1 MSANESAKQQANHQ
15 ALISLLTLIKA
26 HFGLPISSESLSKI
40 LSAHPINSGEEQR
53 ALQLSDL
60 LKQINVDSAP
70 QALSFNHLAL
80 PAIIFDQHNQ
90 AYFASEK
97 QQGAL
102 MLVDMQGQHTQINE
116 KQFAAQFKSKSAHCW
131 YIKPIEQ
138 LDERG
143 TEHHKDTKRH
153 WLLAAFDEV
162 KPFYGSFLIG
172 SLAINLLAL
181 VTPLFTMNVYD
192 RVVPNQ
198 AIDTLWV
205 LASGASIA
213 IVFDWLL
220 RQARTRLADV
230 AGKQVD
236 IKLSSTLFEKVI
248 GMRLENRPASSGA
261 FAKQL
266 QEFDSIRDFITSV
279 TLVTAVDLP
288 FTLLFLVLIAWL
300 GGVMVF
306 VPLTCMVVLILLSI
320 FMQKRLSVTIEESS
334 KLSTQRQAH
343 LVESLNMLAE
353 IKQNNGQAKA
363 SRVWNETV
371 SSLADWQNES
381 RISSNTLS
389 HSVMN
394 CQQLVSIGLI
404 ITGVYQ
410 IHQGNLSMG
419 GLIAIV
425 MLSGRASSAINQIA
439 MLLLKY
445 QQTRSAIT
453 SVESILELPQ
463 ENQQQSLNVAQ
474 FPFNGSLN
482 LRGASFSY
490 PEQPLS
496 AFNDVSLDIK
506 AGEKVGFYG
515 PAGAG
520 KSTLM
525 ALIAGQYQLSEG
537 QLFYNQLEAQQW
549 SVGRLR
555 DHIGYMSQQPNL
567 VYGTVLDN
575 LLYGIGQVDETL
587 LAQTMMSTGI
597 DKLMDRLGSGLNS
610 QVGEFGRQLSGGQR
624 QAIALCRTLLRQPT
638 LLILDEPT
646 SAMDERSETQIISS
660 LKMNTQNC
668 TMLISSHNPKVLS
681 LCDRIIVMD
690 KGAIIGE
697 KSAAELLEPNK
708 RRIKAVNV
716 RNTSNSKAH
725 TSNTSASKT
734 NTSKISEVKS

>member
-1 MSANESAKQQANHQ
+1 MPVTDSSTAKIAQHE
-15 ALISLLTLIKA
+15 ALVNILLLAKA
-26 HFGLPISSESLSKI
+26 HFGLVATTEQVQQALPVQGDLTTKLTSAMTKISLD
-40 LSAHPINSGEEQR
+40 A
-53 ALQLSDL
+53 ALQ
-60 LKQINVDSAP
+60 NVDSK
-70 QALSFNHLAL
+70 HLAL
-80 PAIIFDQHNQ
+80 PAIVINGNHQ
-90 AYFASEK
+90 AYFITHK
-97 QQGAL
+97 QQGDFVLLNDAGEQSIL
-102 MLVDMQGQHTQINE
+102 SPKNLTN
-116 KQFAAQFKSKSAHCW
+116 QFDPKKSNCW
-131 YIKPIEQ
+131 YIKPLEQ
-138 LDERG
+138 LDQRG

-248 GMRLENRPASSGA
+248 GMRLESRPASSGA

-363 SRVWNETV
+363 TRIWHETV

-439 MLLLKY
+439 CY
-445 QQTRSAIT
+445 
-453 SVESILELPQ
+453 
-463 ENQQQSLNVAQ
+463 
-474 FPFNGSLN
+474 
-482 LRGASFSY
+482 Y
-490 PEQPLS
+490 
-496 AFNDVSLDIK
+496 
-506 AGEKVGFYG
+506 
-515 PAGAG
+515 
-520 KSTLM
+520 
-525 ALIAGQYQLSEG
+525 
-537 QLFYNQLEAQQW
+537 
-549 SVGRLR
+549 
-555 DHIGYMSQQPNL
+555 
-567 VYGTVLDN
+567 
-575 LLYGIGQVDETL
+575 
-587 LAQTMMSTGI
+587 
-597 DKLMDRLGSGLNS
+597 
-610 QVGEFGRQLSGGQR
+610 
-624 QAIALCRTLLRQPT
+624 
-638 LLILDEPT
+638 
-646 SAMDERSETQIISS
+646 
-660 LKMNTQNC
+660 
-668 TMLISSHNPKVLS
+668 
-681 LCDRIIVMD
+681 
-690 KGAIIGE
+690 
-697 KSAAELLEPNK
+697 
-708 RRIKAVNV
+708 
-716 RNTSNSKAH
+716 
-725 TSNTSASKT
+725 
-734 NTSKISEVKS
+734 

>member
-1 MSANESAKQQANHQ
+1 MSENKSTTQQVSNNES
-15 ALISLLTLIKA
+15 LISLLSLIKE
-26 HFGLPISSESLSKI
+26 HFGLPITLENLSQIVASSASNKNMGAL
-40 LSAHPINSGEEQR
+40 AEQVP
-53 ALQLSDL
+53 QL
-60 LKQINVDSAP
+60 LKQIQIDSAS
-70 QALSFNHLAL
+70 QAINFKHIAL
-80 PAIIFDQHNQ
+80 PAVLIDQTNQ
-90 AYFASEK
+90 VYFAIEK

-102 MLVDMQGQHTQINE
+102 LLVDTQGQHTQLDE
-116 KQFAAQFKSKSAHCW
+116 SQFADQFSIKKAQQKPQCW

-143 TEHHKDTKRH
+143 TEHHKDNRRH

-172 SLAINLLAL
+172 SLAINMLAL

-288 FTLLFLVLIAWL
+288 FTLLFLLLIAWL

-306 VPLTCMVVLILLSI
+306 VPLTCMVVLILLSV

-363 SRVWNETV
+363 SRIWNETV

-463 ENQQQSLNVAQ
+463 ENQHQSLNVAQ

-482 LRGASFSY
+482 LRSASFSY

-496 AFNDVSLDIK
+496 AFNDVSLEIK

-549 SVGRLR
+549 SVARLR
-555 DHIGYMSQQPNL
+555 EHIGYMGQQPSL

-587 LAQTMMSTGI
+587 LAKTMMSTGI

-646 SAMDERSETQIISS
+646 SAMDERSENQIISS
-660 LKMNTQNC
+660 LKANTQDC
-668 TMLISSHNPKVLS
+668 TLLISSHNPKVLS

-690 KGAIIGE
+690 KGVIIGE
-697 KSAAELLEPNK
+697 KSASELLEPTK
-708 RRIKAVNV
+708 RRIKAVSV
-716 RNTSNSKAH
+716 KSQSDRHADNTNMSK
-725 TSNTSASKT
+725 N
-734 NTSKISEVKS
+734 SEVQS

>member
-1 MSANESAKQQANHQ
+1 MPATNSSTKQTGHDSLVNILILAKDHFALPITEEQVQQALPENDELTQ
-15 ALISLLTLIKA
+15 TLIPA
-26 HFGLPISSESLSKI
+26 CAQIQI
-40 LSAHPINSGEEQR
+40 DA
-53 ALQLSDL
+53 ALQT
-60 LKQINVDSAP
+60 IDSK
-70 QALSFNHLAL
+70 HLAL
-80 PAIIFDQHNQ
+80 PAIIVDERQHAFLITHQQDGQFFLIN
-90 AYFASEK
+90 SSGEK
-97 QQGAL
+97 STVSKKL
-102 MLVDMQGQHTQINE
+102 FTTSFNT
-116 KQFAAQFKSKSAHCW
+116 KQSVCW
-131 YIKPIEQ
+131 YIQPIEH

-143 TEHHKDTKRH
+143 TEHHKDTSRH

-162 KPFYGSFLIG
+162 KPFYASFLIG

-236 IKLSSTLFEKVI
+236 IRLSTKLFQKVV
-248 GMRLENRPASSGA
+248 GMRLENRPASAGA

-306 VPLTCMVVLILLSI
+306 VPLTCMIVLILLSI

-343 LVESLNMLAE
+343 LIESLNMLAE

-363 SRVWNETV
+363 SRIWNETV

-439 MLLLKY
+439 MLLLKF

-453 SVESILELPQ
+453 SVDSILNMPQ
-463 ENQQQSLNVAQ
+463 ENQQQSLSVSQ
-474 FPFNGSLN
+474 LPFDGSFTMRN
-482 LRGASFSY
+482 ASFSY
-490 PEQPLS
+490 PEQPLA
-496 AFNDVSLDIK
+496 AFNDVALEIK

-520 KSTLM
+520 KSTLL

-549 SVGRLR
+549 SIQRLR
-555 DHIGYMSQQPNL
+555 DNIGHMGQQPNL

-575 LLYGIGQVDETL
+575 LLYGVGKVDEAL
-587 LAQTMMSTGI
+587 LAKTMMNTGI

-624 QAIALCRTLLRQPT
+624 QAVSLCRTLLRQPK

-660 LKMNTQNC
+660 LKLNTAG
-668 TMLISSHNPKVLS
+668 TTVLISSHNPKVLS
-681 LCDRIIVMD
+681 LCDRIIIMD
-690 KGAIIGE
+690 KGCIIGE
-697 KSAAELLEPNK
+697 KQPHEFLETTK

-716 RNTSNSKAH
+716 RTNHPPNKSESKEAL
-725 TSNTSASKT
+725 S
-734 NTSKISEVKS
+734 

>member
-1 MSANESAKQQANHQ
+1 MPEIDTAAKQAKQHNALVNILLLANSHFALAITPEQVQQ
-15 ALISLLTLIKA
+15 ALPRKGDLKQKLTA
-26 HFGLPISSESLSKI
+26 AMAKI
-40 LSAHPINSGEEQR
+40 NIDA
-53 ALQLSDL
+53 ALQNIGN
-60 LKQINVDSAP
+60 K
-70 QALSFNHLAL
+70 HLAL
-80 PAIIFDQHNQ
+80 PALVIDQEERAFIVTHQ
-90 AYFASEK
+90 
-97 QQGAL
+97 QQGHYH
-102 MLVDMQGQHTQINE
+102 LVSDTGEDSVLDVRDFTQ
-116 KQFAAQFKSKSAHCW
+116 QFNTKLSLCW
-131 YIKPIEQ
+131 YIKPLEQ
-138 LDERG
+138 LDTRG

-236 IKLSSTLFEKVI
+236 IKLSSVLFEKVI

-306 VPLTCMVVLILLSI
+306 VPLTCMLVLILLSV

-353 IKQNNGQAKA
+353 IKQNNGQTKA
-363 SRVWNETV
+363 SRIWHETV

-453 SVESILELPQ
+453 SVESILDLPQ
-463 ENQQQSLNVAQ
+463 ENQQQSVSVSQ
-474 FPFNGSLN
+474 FPFNGSLH

-490 PEQPLS
+490 PEQPLA
-496 AFNDVSLDIK
+496 AFSNINLDIK
-506 AGEKVGFYG
+506 AGEKIGFYG

-525 ALIAGQYQLSEG
+525 ALIAGQYQLNEG

-549 SVGRLR
+549 SINRLR
-555 DHIGYMSQQPNL
+555 QYIGYMSQQPNL

-575 LLYGIGQVDETL
+575 LLYGLDNVDEAL
-587 LAQTMMSTGI
+587 LAQTMMTTGI

-646 SAMDERSETQIISS
+646 SAMDERSEMQIISS
-660 LKMNTQNC
+660 LKMNTTDC
-668 TMLISSHNPKVLS
+668 TLLISSHNPKVLS

-690 KGAIIGE
+690 KGNIIGE
-697 KSAAELLEPNK
+697 KSASELLEPNK

-716 RNTSNSKAH
+716 RQHSVK
-725 TSNTSASKT
+725 K
-734 NTSKISEVKS
+734 EVKS

>member
-1 MSANESAKQQANHQ
+1 MSVTDSSHADIAQHE
-15 ALISLLTLIKA
+15 ALVNILVLAKA
-26 HFGLPISSESLSKI
+26 HFGLSIST
-40 LSAHPINSGEEQR
+40 EQV
-53 ALQLSDL
+53 Q
-60 LKQINVDSAP
+60 
-70 QALSFNHLAL
+70 QALPVQKDIAFQLTTAMAKISLDAASQKIDSQHLAL
-80 PAIIFDQHNQ
+80 PALLTDANQ
-90 AYFASEK
+90 QVFLITQK
-97 QQGAL
+97 QAAGFTLLNAAGEQS
-102 MLVDMQGQHTQINE
+102 TISP
-116 KQFAAQFKSKSAHCW
+116 KQLSQQFPQKNSLCW
-131 YIKPIEQ
+131 YLKPLEQ

-143 TEHHKDTKRH
+143 TEHHKETKRH

-236 IKLSSTLFEKVI
+236 IKLSSTLFEKVV

-288 FTLLFLVLIAWL
+288 FTLLFLLLIAWL

-306 VPLTCMVVLILLSI
+306 VPITCMVVLILLSV

-363 SRVWNETV
+363 SRIWHETV

-453 SVESILELPQ
+453 SVESILSLPQ
-463 ENQQQSLNVAQ
+463 ENQQQSMSVSQ
-474 FPFNGSLN
+474 FPFNGSLH
-482 LRGASFSY
+482 LRHASFSY
-490 PEQPLS
+490 PEQPLT
-496 AFNDVSLDIK
+496 AFNDISLDIK

-520 KSTLM
+520 KSTLL
-525 ALIAGQYQLSEG
+525 ALIAGQYQLNEG

-549 SVGRLR
+549 SVNRLR
-555 DHIGYMSQQPNL
+555 DHIGYMSQQPCL

-575 LLYGIGQVDETL
+575 LLYGLQHVDEAL
-587 LAQTMMSTGI
+587 LAKTMMNTGI

-624 QAIALCRTLLRQPT
+624 QAIALCRTLLRQPK

-660 LKMNTQNC
+660 LKMNTADC
-668 TMLISSHNPKVLS
+668 TLLISSHNPKVLS

-697 KSAAELLEPNK
+697 KSASEFIEPSK

-716 RNTSNSKAH
+716 RQH
-725 TSNTSASKT
+725 TSN
-734 NTSKISEVKS
+734 EVKS